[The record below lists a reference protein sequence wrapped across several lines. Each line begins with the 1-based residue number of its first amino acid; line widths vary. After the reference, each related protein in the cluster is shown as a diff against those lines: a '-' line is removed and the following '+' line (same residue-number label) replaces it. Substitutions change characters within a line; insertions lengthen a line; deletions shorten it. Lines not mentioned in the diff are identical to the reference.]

1 MAIHWQF
8 IEDNEPDSIHW
19 TWRSMRVNDTIAR
32 QSSRFESYA
41 AVVSDAIHHGLRL
54 QEEHWIVVTPSTVT
68 HFCPGSRPVTVPVA
82 ARTGT
87 DTDVLQRLRG
97 MSVGREPRRYL
108 ALPNKKAARA

>member
-1 MAIHWQF
+1 MTIHWQF
-8 IEDNEPDSIHW
+8 IEDNQADAIHW
-19 TWRSMRVNDTIAR
+19 TWRSMRVNDTIAK

-68 HFCPGSRPVTVPVA
+68 HFSPGNKPVTVLA
-82 ARTGT
+82 AAEKGT

-97 MSVGREPRRYL
+97 TSTAAPRRYL
-108 ALPNKKAARA
+108 ASPSRKA